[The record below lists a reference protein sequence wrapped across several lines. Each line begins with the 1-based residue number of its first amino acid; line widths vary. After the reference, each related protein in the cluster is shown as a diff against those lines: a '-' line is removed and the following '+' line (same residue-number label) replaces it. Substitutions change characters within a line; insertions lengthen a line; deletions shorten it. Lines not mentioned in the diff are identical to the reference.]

1 MKYVF
6 SRSPKKSISWWLF
19 VKCID
24 YFSMGGEYV
33 ESELKYKQTKEICKQ
48 KHMKTNW
55 ERGELKKQTNISS
68 YF

>member
-1 MKYVF
+1 
-6 SRSPKKSISWWLF
+6 
-19 VKCID
+19 
-24 YFSMGGEYV
+24 MGGEYV